1 MQGVWWRLAA
11 RSEQLACYVE
21 MKPQAIF
28 EGRVSL
34 FSAINSGFNDI
45 MIRQFQSSI
54 VLFCHICIFDGPLL
68 SAMLE
73 KIFALRQHHT
83 TPGREVIAGITT
95 FMTMAYILAV
105 NPDILSTTGMDK
117 GGVFTATVLSSVIA
131 ILCMAFLAN
140 LPFALAPGMGLNAFF
155 AFTVVQHMGYS
166 WETAL
171 TAILAEGIIFVV
183 LTAFNIREV
192 IVNSIPLVLKHSIS
206 VGIGFFIALIGFKN
220 AGIIISNPDT
230 LVALGD
236 LGSHAVWVALAG
248 ILVIGILLILR
259 IRGAILFG
267 IVGAT
272 LIGIPLGVTVYP
284 GGHIFS
290 LPPSLTPV
298 LFKFD
303 LTQLLKPD
311 ILVVL
316 FTFLFVDMFDTV
328 GTLVGVSSKAGMLDE
343 KGNVPNARQ
352 ALFADA
358 IGTVVGAMLGT
369 STVTTY
375 VESAAGVAEG
385 GRTGLTALTVG
396 VCFLLAL
403 FLSPLFL
410 MVPAAATAP
419 ALVIIG
425 LFMITPI
432 SKVQLDNYLDS
443 IPAFLTVIMMPLAF
457 SISEGIV
464 FGIVSYVLLRIFT
477 GKWKQVSLVLYILAA
492 LFICKYFI

>member
-1 MQGVWWRLAA
+1 M
-11 RSEQLACYVE
+11 
-21 MKPQAIF
+21 
-28 EGRVSL
+28 
-34 FSAINSGFNDI
+34 
-45 MIRQFQSSI
+45 
-54 VLFCHICIFDGPLL
+54 
-68 SAMLE
+68 
-73 KIFALRQHHT
+73 
-83 TPGREVIAGITT
+83 
-95 FMTMAYILAV
+95 
-105 NPDILSTTGMDK
+105 
-117 GGVFTATVLSSVIA
+117 IA

-248 ILVIGILLILR
+248 ILVIGNLLILR